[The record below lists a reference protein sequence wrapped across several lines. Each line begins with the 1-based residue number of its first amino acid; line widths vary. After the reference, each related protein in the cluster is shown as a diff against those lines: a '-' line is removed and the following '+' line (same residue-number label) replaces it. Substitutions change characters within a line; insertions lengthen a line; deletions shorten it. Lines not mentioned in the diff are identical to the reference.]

1 MKQLC
6 LNFARD
12 GIWGKG
18 DVHLRRW
25 GKIGGT
31 FFRPWQF
38 DSNTFLNCREYDSTS
53 YHSPSLQNLFSSL
66 SKRML
71 TDIKCKHLITEKNT
85 FCLSVEHD
93 PWLFWVRFASV
104 LDWSR
109 KLAPSFQPI
118 KCRLETSR
126 RFFTFVFPRREGGI
140 LKRICME
147 FSVAPCVVFLWYSL
161 LSLFFFPLVS
171 RHWIIYR
178 FSQA

>member
-6 LNFARD
+6 LNFARN

-53 YHSPSLQNLFSSL
+53 YHSPSLQNLFSSS

-85 FCLSVEHD
+85 FWLSVEHD
-93 PWLFWVRFASV
+93 PWLFWVRFTSV

-126 RFFTFVFPRREGGI
+126 RFFTFVFPRRGGHTWTY
-140 LKRICME
+140 LHGVLSR
-147 FSVAPCVVFLWYSL
+147 SL
-161 LSLFFFPLVS
+161 CRFPLV
-171 RHWIIYR
+171 
-178 FSQA
+178 

>member
-85 FCLSVEHD
+85 FWLSVEHD

-126 RFFTFVFPRREGGI
+126 RFFTFVFVRGEYLNVFAWSSQSLLVSFSFGI
-140 LKRICME
+140 VCSPS
-147 FSVAPCVVFLWYSL
+147 FFFLW
-161 LSLFFFPLVS
+161 FHVTE
-171 RHWIIYR
+171 
-178 FSQA
+178 